1 MSTLL
6 LTLEG
11 PMQSWGTRSR
21 FGVRDTGRAPSKSG
35 VVGLLAAA
43 LGRDRDEPLHD
54 LVAFRMGVRMDRPGS
69 REVDFQTAL
78 EVAKASGATP
88 DTAMSWRHYL
98 ADASFTVGLEG
109 DRALLD
115 TFVAALRAPV
125 WALYLGRRGYVPSAP
140 LLGAEPPVLDVDL
153 LTALQERWPTS
164 GPARLEALVEC
175 LPGEDGDAVDDL
187 PLSFSIG
194 NRSYAPRR
202 VRSIWLEAEVP
213 ACS

>member
-43 LGRDRDEPLHD
+43 LGRGRDAPLDD
-54 LVAFRMGVRMDRPGS
+54 LTAFRMGVRLDRPGT

-78 EVAKASGATP
+78 DVAKASGAPP
-88 DTAMSWRHYL
+88 DTSMSWRHYL
-98 ADASFTVGLEG
+98 ADATFTVGLEG
-109 DRALLD
+109 DRQLLD
-115 TFVAALRAPV
+115 SFVAALRAPV

-140 LLGAEPPVLDVDL
+140 ILPADEPILELGLVD
-153 LTALQERWPTS
+153 ALRRRWPANT
-164 GPARLEALVEC
+164 PERLEALVEC
-175 LPGEDGDAVDDL
+175 LPDEEGDTVDDT
-187 PLSFSIG
+187 PLSFST
-194 NRSYAPRR
+194 RDRRYAPRR
-202 VRSIWLEAEVP
+202 VRSLWLEAAE
-213 ACS
+213 AECS